1 MRVAILLFSCF
12 AAGLVSAQSWE
23 WGTRFDAPGT
33 EAFPALGGVDAAGNS
48 YLTVSS
54 RAEPRSSI
62 SSSYFLLK
70 HGSDGDL
77 LWSKDITEYFGAPI
91 ATNSLGNSYLCFQDK
106 LVCFSSTGAKLWQKS
121 SNAMFRFASI
131 HVKNGGLFTTGVDYA
146 SDTARAFVALYDFN
160 GDLQEFTYGKY
171 ANSYCTLNPDNRINS
186 ANIGLTGPGYSN
198 SGTLTIS
205 NFQGKVEDN
214 WPIPHSAQKIFS
226 DDESNILLYGTFGYD
241 PITLSG
247 KEFRVPQGTLSF
259 SHYIVKYDAKGKL
272 LWYKIIS
279 GQLGNHNISMDAA
292 GNLFYI
298 VDFSA
303 EIKINDFELKGGTGG
318 LLLVKFSPEGEMLY
332 HFLTPSYNTGSYGY
346 VYPGSIAVGPSSEV
360 YFTGMMTG
368 TLQFGPSFVET
379 GSDMY
384 TELFLGKINQTN
396 TVDVPDDR
404 QREHYPIHVHPN
416 PSGSRFFVECPE
428 GILSSVRY
436 TVTDVQGRTVIE
448 SSCADANAQTFD
460 VNLTGQH
467 AGIYF
472 LQVQNGTLRTVHKL
486 VRQ

>member
-70 HGSDGDL
+70 YDSDGEL

-91 ATNSLGNSYLCFQDK
+91 ATNSLGNSCLCFQDK

-131 HVKNGGLFTTGVDYA
+131 RVKNGGLFTTGVDYG
-146 SDTARAFVALYDFN
+146 SDTARAFVAFYDFN

-171 ANSYCTLNPDNRINS
+171 AYSYCTLNPDNRIIS

-247 KEFRVPQGTLSF
+247 KEFRVPQGILSF
-259 SHYIVKYDAKGKL
+259 FHYIAKYDAKGKL

-279 GQLGNHNISMDAA
+279 GQLGNHNLSMDAA

-298 VDFSA
+298 VDYSA

-360 YFTGMMTG
+360 YFAGMMTG
-368 TLQFGPSFVET
+368 TLQFGPSLVET
-379 GSDMY
+379 GGDMY
-384 TELFLGKINQTN
+384 TELFLGKIKQTS
-396 TVDVPDDR
+396 TVDVPDDS
-404 QREHYPIHVHPN
+404 QRDHSAIHIHPN
-416 PSGSRFFVECPE
+416 PSAALFSVQCPQSDVS
-428 GILSSVRY
+428 IVQY
-436 TVTDVQGRTVIE
+436 KVTDVQGRTVL
-448 SSCADANAQTFD
+448 SASCPADERKGFE
-460 VNLTGQH
+460 VNLSGQP

-472 LQVQNGTLRTVHKL
+472 LEVQAGSQRSVHKL